1 MASAT
6 DSMIW
11 APIDKNGNI
20 YQTPSPDNAS
30 KPTRGTSELGKDAFL
45 QLLVAQ
51 MKYQDPLNPTSDT
64 EWISQM
70 ATFSSLEEMQNMNT
84 TLTNAQALN
93 LVGKVVIINS
103 EDRLVAGRV
112 DYVCMQKGKA
122 YLMIN
127 DEPYSIDD
135 LDTVAS
141 EEYLKKLQE
150 SGMLDS
156 DKTDT
161 DKTDTDGDKTD
172 TDNTDT
178 DKDKTDTE
186 DNSDV

>member
-1 MASAT
+1 
-6 DSMIW
+6 
-11 APIDKNGNI
+11 
-20 YQTPSPDNAS
+20 
-30 KPTRGTSELGKDAFL
+30 
-45 QLLVAQ
+45 
-51 MKYQDPLNPTSDT
+51 
-64 EWISQM
+64 
-70 ATFSSLEEMQNMNT
+70 MNT

-93 LVGKVVIINS
+93 LVGKTVIINA